1 MSIVINSHLITS
13 AGGKHGGLPT
23 FMIDSIFLWIS
34 KNYNNFMKP
43 GAYVI
48 IGVRHLLI
56 FLIS

>member
-13 AGGKHGGLPT
+13 VGGKHGGLPT

-43 GAYVI
+43 GAYVENKL
-48 IGVRHLLI
+48 G
-56 FLIS
+56 SK